1 MNVAILNVFLTYITR
16 LLSNFSKGIPEVLNI
31 LCHCLRDGQ
40 HSNITDREGNSC
52 LHIAAAKRIEKPV
65 IARHEII
72 QLLMTTHINPNL
84 KNKDGKYAIDL
95 LHREDKRSKKVL
107 EKHMKIMSAAKG
119 LLRISTLS

>member
-1 MNVAILNVFLTYITR
+1 ML
-16 LLSNFSKGIPEVLNI
+16 KI
-31 LCHCLRDGQ
+31 LCHCLRDGK

-52 LHIAAAKRIEKPV
+52 LHIAAAQKIEKPD

-95 LHREDKRSKKVL
+95 LHKEDKRSKKVL
-107 EKHMKIMSAAKG
+107 KKHMKIMSEFKG
-119 LLRISTLS
+119 WL